1 MHSSLLTL
9 SCTWRRHIGSLHIGV
24 LMANLDPGNS
34 CIFHL
39 DVESFYVAVERVD
52 NPALVQEW
60 GCVPILRGA
69 RALQGSDTI

>member
-1 MHSSLLTL
+1 MTNH
-9 SCTWRRHIGSLHIGV
+9 
-24 LMANLDPGNS
+24 GNS
-34 CIFHL
+34 CIIHL
-39 DVESFYVAVERVD
+39 DVDNFYVAVERVD